1 MLDAARVFV
10 EDHDQ
15 AVALFH
21 GNGDRLLQTLVGSDL
36 ARTLM
41 QRGDLQLVDHHLD
54 VVVLIAVHFHASGNL
69 HHLPVDADVQIA
81 LAAHGLEELAV
92 VALAAPHQRG
102 EDEDLP
108 PGIVVEDHVDH
119 ALLGVFHHLLAGGVA
134 VGTAGTGKEQAQVV
148 VDLGGGAHGGA
159 RILVGGLLLDA
170 DDGREAGDL
179 VDIGPLHAAEE
190 VAGVGREGLDIA
202 ALTLGE
208 DGVEGQAGLARAAEP
223 GDDGEGVVGDDAV
236 DVLQIVYP
244 RTIYVDACLFFHADG
259 LLVVGILIE
268 ETAQKVDVLA
278 DVIFRSICTLCTA

>member
-1 MLDAARVFV
+1 M
-10 EDHDQ
+10 
-15 AVALFH
+15 
-21 GNGDRLLQTLVGSDL
+21 
-36 ARTLM
+36 
-41 QRGDLQLVDHHLD
+41 
-54 VVVLIAVHFHASGNL
+54 VLIAVHFHASGNL

-102 EDEDLP
+102 EDEDFP

-148 VDLGGGAHGGA
+148 VDLGGGSHGGA
-159 RILVGGLLLDA
+159 RILVGSLLLDADSLLLDA
-170 DDGREAGDL
+170 DDGRETGDF

-202 ALTLGE
+202 ALPLGE

-223 GDDGEGVVGDDAV
+223 GEDGEGVVGDDAV

-259 LLVVGILIE
+259 LLVGTAVFE
-268 ETAQKVDVLA
+268 EAAQKVDVLA